1 MRIARAVSRK
11 YLAGLLPILVAMPA
25 LGQDIERGIRVAPD
39 EDLVEELAPER
50 SIDRTMVLPPAAPV
64 RNARALAGLPTILLR
79 GVTIDNGS
87 ILSGAEIDVVS
98 ARYIGRDVSIEELEA
113 LRREL
118 SLLYFDKGYVNS
130 GLILPDQQISNNVV
144 HFREIRGELTAIEL
158 SGNDNLRDAYIM
170 KRIARP
176 RNGPLEINA
185 LQTSLQ
191 LLEQD
196 PMIRRINA
204 QLLPGAQ
211 PGQGMLRIEV
221 AETRPWQ
228 FVARADNHRSPAVG
242 GAQTSMLVRN
252 RSLTGRGDEL
262 TVYGSYADGYG
273 DGFLSYALPW
283 NSFGGSVEIYGSM
296 SDSDIVEE
304 PFDAIDIESKTSAY
318 GLTLKQKFHQSL
330 TSAVSAFLGMEV
342 KHNENTLLGKPFS
355 FTHGE
360 RDGETDVTVVY
371 AGVELAKRFEKSV
384 GALRASVR
392 RGVYRAGATQNR
404 VAFGQPSIGPD
415 GRFTSFVL
423 QGQHIRNLELW
434 DATLITRLTYQR
446 AWHPLLAMEKLPMG
460 GASTVRGYRE
470 NLLVRDNGVIA
481 SMEYQLPLFNSET
494 STDDFD
500 ARRLK
505 LAAFFDFGESWN
517 NDWQYDPDASKQ
529 QISSVGLGL
538 LWNPSRSISSSVYWG
553 NAIDDFGT
561 GSGDLQDDGI
571 HLSFSW
577 TPWN

>member
-1 MRIARAVSRK
+1 MRIARAVNHAV
-11 YLAGLLPILVAMPA
+11 LGALWPLVAATPA
-25 LGQDIERGIRVAPD
+25 LAQDTDRGIRVEPD
-39 EDLVEELAPER
+39 EDLAEELAPER
-50 SIDRTMVLPPAAPV
+50 NIDRTIVLPPAASV
-64 RNARALAGLPTILLR
+64 RNARSLAGLPTIPL
-79 GVTIDNGS
+79 GDVSIDNGS
-87 ILSGAEIDVVS
+87 ILSDIEVDAIS
-98 ARYIGRDVSIEELEA
+98 ARYIGRNVTIEELEE

-130 GLILPDQQISNNVV
+130 GLVLPDQQISNNVV
-144 HFREIRGELTAIEL
+144 HFREIRGELTAIQL
-158 SGNDNLRDAYIM
+158 SGNDNLRDEYIM
-170 KRIARP
+170 KRIAKP
-176 RNGPLEINA
+176 GNGPLEINA

-196 PMIRRINA
+196 PMIRRVNA

-211 PGQGMLRIEV
+211 PGQGMLRLEV

-242 GAQTSMLVRN
+242 AEQASLMVRN

-273 DGFLSYALPW
+273 DGYLSYSLPW
-283 NSFGGSVEIYGSM
+283 NSFGSSVEIYGST

-304 PFDAIDIESKTSAY
+304 PFDDIDIESKTGTY

-330 TSAVSAFLGMEV
+330 TSAVSGFLGMEV
-342 KHNENTLLGKPFS
+342 KHNENTLLNEPFS

-371 AGVELAKRFEKSV
+371 GGIEFAKRFESSV
-384 GALRASVR
+384 AALRASVR

-404 VAFGQPSIGPD
+404 IAFGQPSIGPD
-415 GRFTSFVL
+415 GRFTSFIF
-423 QGQHIRNLELW
+423 QGQHVRNLDLW

-481 SMEYQLPLFNSET
+481 SMEYRLPLFNIET
-494 STDDFD
+494 ATDEFD
-500 ARRLK
+500 SRRLK

-517 NDWQYDPDASKQ
+517 NDWLFDPDASKQ

-538 LWNPSRSISSSVYWG
+538 LWNPSPEISATFYWG

-561 GSGDLQDDGI
+561 GSGDLQDEGI
-571 HLSFSW
+571 HFSFNW
-577 TPWN
+577 TP